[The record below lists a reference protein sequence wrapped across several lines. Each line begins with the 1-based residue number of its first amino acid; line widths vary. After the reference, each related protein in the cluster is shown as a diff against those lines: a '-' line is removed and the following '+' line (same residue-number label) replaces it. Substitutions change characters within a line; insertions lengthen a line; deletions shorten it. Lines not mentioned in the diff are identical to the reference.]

1 MGEDTPAQRAL
12 PITQIG
18 DGKWSEN
25 NRDVMKKLFHALF
38 LGRKA
43 KEKKSLFILLAVCP
57 CVEIT
62 NSSCL
67 VFLFIDASKNTGKQ
81 FNLAWWWPNYL

>member
-12 PITQIG
+12 PITQIR

-43 KEKKSLFILLAVCP
+43 KEKKKSIYIIS
-57 CVEIT
+57 CVSMRG
-62 NSSCL
+62 N
-67 VFLFIDASKNTGKQ
+67 N
-81 FNLAWWWPNYL
+81 